1 MVCSAER
8 WVGEGLPRSSLEGW
22 DHTGFEPVA
31 IKKVKLGPAA
41 LAELDALNRVRDRLK
56 GEPGPHHVT
65 TFVELAAEL
74 TDAGSELL
82 FITR

>member
-8 WVGEGLPRSSLEGW
+8 WVGEGPHRNSLAGW

-31 IKKVKLGPAA
+31 IKKVKYGPAA
-41 LAELDALNRVRDRLK
+41 LAELDALNRVSSKLK
-56 GEPGPHHVT
+56 GNPGPHHVT
-65 TFVELAAEL
+65 TFIEQTAEQ